1 MVLTIDSGAS
11 ENVIGLS
18 EVPGCPTRPSAGSI
32 AGVTYVT
39 ANGTVML
46 NQGEQRVRV
55 KTREGH
61 LCELKMQVT
70 NVRKPLM
77 SVSKICDAGHSVTFR
92 SDGGE
97 IVDDRTGQVTR
108 FNRVDDVYRLVVELP
123 ETDVYED
130 LRETTTGFSRQ
141 GM

>member
-1 MVLTIDSGAS
+1 M
-11 ENVIGLS
+11 
-18 EVPGCPTRPSAGSI
+18 P
-32 AGVTYVT
+32 
-39 ANGTVML
+39 
-46 NQGEQRVRV
+46 NQGEQQVRV

-77 SVSKICDAGHSVTFR
+77 SVSKICDAG
-92 SDGGE
+92 E
-97 IVDDRTGQVTR
+97 IVDDRMGQVTR

-130 LRETTTGFSRQ
+130 LREPTTGFSRQ
-141 GM
+141 AM